1 MIRPEHHKPLPERY
15 SCVLFDMDGTL
26 VDSARG
32 VTASAA
38 EALASVGATV
48 PGPDQLRRFVGPP
61 MIDSFRTVV
70 GLDEDRA
77 NAALQ
82 HYRVAY
88 AKAGALQAR
97 LYEGVEG
104 LLKQLHSLG
113 MPMAVATSKV
123 EDQAIR
129 LTRHF
134 GVDHYFTD
142 VCGASDALERSRKD
156 AVIAESLRRLRSRGV
171 DTSRPVMVGDRIYDV
186 EGAATLGMPTVFAL
200 WGYGEPHES
209 ANAIAAA
216 SSPSGL
222 IPLLQGTMQHSTTG
236 Q

>member
-48 PGPDQLRRFVGPP
+48 PGPDQL
-61 MIDSFRTVV
+61 
-70 GLDEDRA
+70 
-77 NAALQ
+77 
-82 HYRVAY
+82 
-88 AKAGALQAR
+88 
-97 LYEGVEG
+97 
-104 LLKQLHSLG
+104 HSLG

-123 EDQAIR
+123 GDQAIR
-129 LTRHF
+129 LTWHF

-142 VCGASDALERSRKD
+142 VCGASDALVRSRKD

-222 IPLLQGTMQHSTTG
+222 LPLLQGTMQHSTAG

>member
-48 PGPDQLRRFVGPP
+48 PGPDQL
-61 MIDSFRTVV
+61 
-70 GLDEDRA
+70 
-77 NAALQ
+77 
-82 HYRVAY
+82 
-88 AKAGALQAR
+88 
-97 LYEGVEG
+97 
-104 LLKQLHSLG
+104 HSLG

-123 EDQAIR
+123 GDQAIR

-142 VCGASDALERSRKD
+142 VCGASDALVRSRKD
-156 AVIAESLRRLRSRGV
+156 AVIAESCGGSAHAASTPRGRSWWATAYTTSRERPHSGCQPFLRS
-171 DTSRPVMVGDRIYDV
+171 
-186 EGAATLGMPTVFAL
+186 GAT
-200 WGYGEPHES
+200 
-209 ANAIAAA
+209 A
-216 SSPSGL
+216 SHTNPRT
-222 IPLLQGTMQHSTTG
+222 PLLQLRLPVGSYRCSKEPCRIRQRVSSPGCSAPPGRFRRHRPRPAPDPAVAACSG
-236 Q
+236 SGGRGF